1 MIITMAQFHP
11 FVKPF
16 IELVLSKDAQVNWIH
31 PRKAGLSHVAFL
43 QIASILF
50 NSVFNEELMT
60 RKRIRV
66 ILNVLQIARFPMK
79 QVFFSERT

>member
-43 QIASILF
+43 QIVSILF
-50 NSVFNEELMT
+50 NSVFNERT
-60 RKRIRV
+60 YDSKKRIRV
-66 ILNVLQIARFPMK
+66 IFQQETFYRLLDFP
-79 QVFFSERT
+79 